1 MTALHTAIAILVVI
15 LLILV
20 PKVEPVIALVIG
32 SLYLGIA
39 SGLGFEG
46 TIHTIVDGFGDIMA
60 EVGLLIGF
68 GVLLGSLLNSMGSL
82 QKLVEKLLRALG
94 PGKLPYALA
103 GALSAVF
110 PSIYVDVQLVLAA
123 PLAKS
128 AAPRMGRYG
137 LPMMSGALS
146 AGILVG
152 YVFVVPG
159 LGTLAIAGL
168 LHVPLSTMLVY
179 GFVLGPLAALLTTFL
194 YGRLLRHGLWNADT
208 DEVPDAE
215 NAQDDRDG
223 PDHQDDRDAPATG
236 AGGVRSA
243 PPRGSRGNAAA
254 PGSGRR
260 PAGGPGPVTTAEAPA
275 AATSVAADAPE
286 ADVPGARRPMP
297 PLYLSLLP
305 IVVPLLL
312 IATGAISDAAGVKSD
327 LLTFLGDPAFALFA
341 GLVGAYALAKW
352 VLTDERVGEAMTE
365 GFHSTGQILL
375 VTGVGGSLGAVIGE
389 TGLDDVLAGIFS
401 ADAGMSTVVTI
412 LLVWLVAA
420 LLHLAIGSIG
430 VAAIAAAGIIAPIM
444 GELAVPPAVLALAI
458 GSGSLFALQVNSNFF
473 WMFQPLLGVTT
484 RGALKA
490 LTFVTALA
498 SVVSL
503 ALVIAVSFVV

>member
-32 SLYLGIA
+32 SLYLGVA

-46 TIHTIVDGFGDIMA
+46 TIQTIVDGFGDIMA

-128 AAPRMGRYG
+128 AAPRMGRHG

-194 YGRLLRHGLWNADT
+194 YGRLLRHGLWNPDT
-208 DEVPDAE
+208 DEVPGAE
-215 NAQDDRDG
+215 NAQDDRNDQG
-223 PDHQDDRDAPATG
+223 DRDAQATG
-236 AGGVRSA
+236 AGGAKSV
-243 PPRGSRGNAAA
+243 PPRGSRGNAAV

-260 PAGGPGPVTTAEAPA
+260 PAGGPGAVTTAEAPA
-275 AATSVAADAPE
+275 AAASVAADAPE

-297 PLYLSLLP
+297 PLYLALLP
-305 IVVPLLL
+305 IAVPLLL
-312 IATGAISDAAGVKSD
+312 IATGAISDAAGVESD
-327 LLTFLGDPAFALFA
+327 LLTFLGDPALALFA